1 MTEMM
6 MGLCSK
12 RVQSRLALYHG
23 VRSLY
28 IPFSDDAEETFCKAL
43 AILQVLILPLLQ
55 LCGYLVEYFRFCS
68 NCNVAFV
75 LAKICYVLGS
85 LNSCDEIVKL
95 ALDTSQWYLLIP
107 TNNVADWIMTVLT
120 QICSHYPSLNFPL
133 QLL

>member
-75 LAKICYVLGS
+75 LAKIGYVLGS